1 MKYWKKYKTF
11 MKKNTED
18 FSNSKFMQFV
28 SLCWNKVSGQ
38 RNIRI

>member
-11 MKKNTED
+11 MKKNIED

-28 SLCWNKVSGQ
+28 PLCWNKVSGQ